1 MNCPHCG
8 KDTEKLTPE
17 QMQAKIRELER
28 EVQALKA
35 RQPIVINPA
44 PIVQPVIIREQEPWV
59 NPSYWRPEI
68 TWTYP
73 NTLGCTEVPTWE
85 CMARN

>member
-17 QMQAKIRELER
+17 QMQAKIRELEQ

-44 PIVQPVIIREQEPWV
+44 PIVQPVIIREQETYRPWW
-59 NPSYWRPEI
+59 PQI
-68 TWTYP
+68 T
-73 NTLGCTEVPTWE
+73 
-85 CMARN
+85 